1 MKKTVRLGLAQIN
14 CTVGDL
20 EGNSEKIISYIQK
33 GREKGVDI
41 ISFPEMAITGYPPD
55 DLLLK
60 PGFIRDNME
69 ALNLV
74 ARQCTDI
81 TAIVGF
87 VDATKAPSPGKGEA
101 RGRLAYNAAA
111 VIHNGKIKVVS
122 HKIILPNYGV
132 FDERRYF
139 IAGSKCLVFELDDI
153 IFGVNICEDIWHAE
167 GPTGIQALK
176 GKADLIINI
185 NASPFHAGKHK
196 ERAHVLARRVA
207 ESGVAIAYTNLVG
220 GQDELVFDGG
230 SMIFDS
236 SGKIVAG
243 APLFEEALLVA
254 DINLEKEAKQVDRNK
269 GIDEELTISSSLL
282 QGTLKPKKELLEPPL
297 SKELKPLEEIYKA
310 LILGTRD
317 YVLKS
322 GFKKT
327 IIGLSGGIDSALTA
341 IIAVDALGADK
352 VLGVAMPS
360 RYSSQGSIDDARLI
374 ASNLGIE
381 FSIIS
386 IEDIF
391 KTFLSS
397 LEPAFEGYEADVTEE
412 NLQARIRG
420 TLLMALSNKFGSMV
434 ITTGNKSEMGVGYS
448 TLYGDMAGGFSVLK
462 DVPKTLVYELAELR
476 NEMEGFDIIPR
487 NSITKPPSAEL
498 RHEQVDQDSLPP
510 YDVLDTILQE
520 YIENELSINEIVALG
535 YEKATVSQVL
545 KMVDSNEYKRRQAA
559 PGVKITP
566 KAFGR
571 DRRMPIV
578 NKFRR

>member
-20 EGNSEKIISYIQK
+20 EGNSEKIISYIKK

-60 PGFIRDNME
+60 PGFIHDNMQ
-69 ALNLV
+69 ALDLV
-74 ARQCTDI
+74 ARQCIDI

-87 VDATKAPSPGKGEA
+87 AGSPGKGETSD
-101 RGRLAYNAAA
+101 RLAYNAAA
-111 VIHNGKIKVVS
+111 LIRNGEIKAVS

-139 IAGSKCLVFELDDI
+139 IAGSKCQVFELDDI

-176 GKADLIINI
+176 GNADLIINI
-185 NASPFHAGKHK
+185 NASPFHAGKHE
-196 ERAHVLARRVA
+196 EREHVLTQRVA

-230 SMIFDS
+230 SMVLDS

-243 APLFEEALLVA
+243 APHFEEALLLA
-254 DINLEKEAKQVDRNK
+254 DINIEKGATQVDRNK
-269 GIDEELTISSSLL
+269 GIDKELTISSAPLP
-282 QGTLKPKKELLEPPL
+282 GTLKTKKECLEPSL

-322 GFKKT
+322 GFRKA
-327 IIGLSGGIDSALTA
+327 IVGLSGGIDSALTVA
-341 IIAVDALGADK
+341 IAVDALGADN
-352 VLGVAMPS
+352 VMGVAMPS

-381 FSIIS
+381 FSMIS

-391 KTFLSS
+391 NAFLSS
-397 LEPAFEGYEADVTEE
+397 LEPVFKGYEADVTEE

-420 TLLMALSNKFGSMV
+420 TLLMALSNKYGSMV
-434 ITTGNKSEMGVGYS
+434 LTTGNKSEMGVGYS

-462 DVPKTLVYELAELR
+462 DVPKTLVYELSELR
-476 NEMEGFDIIPR
+476 YGMEGFDIIPR

-498 RHEQVDQDSLPP
+498 RQEQVDQDSLPP
-510 YDVLDTILQE
+510 YDVLDAILQE
-520 YIENELSINEIVALG
+520 YIEGELSIEEIVALG
-535 YEKATVSQVL
+535 YERATVRKTI
-545 KMVDSNEYKRRQAA
+545 KMVDTNEYKRRQAA

>member
-20 EGNSEKIISYIQK
+20 EGNSEKIISYIKK

-41 ISFPEMAITGYPPD
+41 ISFPEMAVTGYPPD

-60 PGFIRDNME
+60 PGFIHDNMQ
-69 ALNLV
+69 ALDLI

-87 VDATKAPSPGKGEA
+87 ADAADPGSGETKD
-101 RGRLAYNAAA
+101 RLAYNAAA
-111 VIHNGKIKVVS
+111 LIHNGKIKVVS

-139 IAGSKCLVFELDDI
+139 IAGSKCQVFELDEV

-176 GKADLIINI
+176 GNADLIINI
-185 NASPFHAGKHK
+185 NASPFHAGKHE
-196 ERAHVLARRVA
+196 EREHVLSQRVA

-230 SMIFDS
+230 SMVLDS

-243 APLFEEALLVA
+243 ASHFEEALLVA
-254 DINLEKEAKQVDRNK
+254 DIKLEKEVAQVDRNK
-269 GIDEELTISSSLL
+269 KIDEGLTISYALL
-282 QGTLKPKKELLEPPL
+282 PGTMKPKKELLEPSPA
-297 SKELKPLEEIYKA
+297 KELKPLEEIYKA

-322 GFKKT
+322 EFRKV
-327 IIGLSGGIDSALTA
+327 IIGLSGGIDSALTVA
-341 IIAVDALGADK
+341 IAVDALGADN
-352 VLGVAMPS
+352 VMGVAMPS
-360 RYSSQGSIDDARLI
+360 RYSSQGSIDDASLI
-374 ASNLGIE
+374 ASNLAIE
-381 FSIIS
+381 FSVIS

-391 KTFLSS
+391 NAFLNS

-412 NLQARIRG
+412 NLQARVRG

-434 ITTGNKSEMGVGYS
+434 LTTGNKSELGVGSS
-448 TLYGDMAGGFSVLK
+448 TLYGDMSGGFSVLK

-476 NEMEGFDIIPR
+476 NGMEGFDIIPR

-498 RHEQVDQDSLPP
+498 RHGQVDQDSLPP
-510 YDVLDTILQE
+510 YDVLDAILQE
-520 YIENELSINEIVALG
+520 YIEGELSIDEIVSLG
-535 YEKATVSQVL
+535 YEAATVSRVI

-559 PGVKITP
+559 PGIKITP

>member
-41 ISFPEMAITGYPPD
+41 ISFPEMSITGYPPD

-60 PGFIRDNME
+60 PGFIHDNMQ
-69 ALNLV
+69 ALDLV

-87 VDATKAPSPGKGEA
+87 AEATKASSPGKGETRA
-101 RGRLAYNAAA
+101 RLAYNAAA
-111 VIHNGKIKVVS
+111 LIHNGKIKVVS

-139 IAGSKCLVFELDDI
+139 IAGSKCQVFELDDI

-176 GKADLIINI
+176 GNADLIINI
-185 NASPFHAGKHK
+185 NASPFHAGKHE
-196 ERAHVLARRVA
+196 EREHVLTQRVA

-230 SMIFDS
+230 SMVLDS
-236 SGKIVAG
+236 SGKIVAR
-243 APLFEEALLVA
+243 APHFEEALLLA
-254 DINLEKEAKQVDRNK
+254 DINIEKGAMQVDRNK
-269 GIDEELTISSSLL
+269 GIDKELTISSSLL
-282 QGTLKPKKELLEPPL
+282 QGTLKPKKEMMEPCL
-297 SKELKPLEEIYKA
+297 AKELKPLEEIYKA

-327 IIGLSGGIDSALTA
+327 IIGLSGGIDSALTVA
-341 IIAVDALGADK
+341 IAVDALGAGN
-352 VLGVAMPS
+352 VMGVAMPS

-386 IEDIF
+386 IED
-391 KTFLSS
+391 TFNAFLNS

-420 TLLMALSNKFGSMV
+420 TLLMSLSNKFGSMV
-434 ITTGNKSEMGVGYS
+434 LTTGNKSELGVGYS

-476 NEMEGFDIIPR
+476 NGMEGFDIIPR

-510 YDVLDTILQE
+510 YDVLDAILQE
-520 YIENELSINEIVALG
+520 YIEGELSIEEIVTLG
-535 YEKATVSQVL
+535 HERATVRKVL
-545 KMVDSNEYKRRQAA
+545 KMVDTNEYKRRQAA

>member
-20 EGNSEKIISYIQK
+20 EGNSEKIISYIKK

-41 ISFPEMAITGYPPD
+41 ISFPEMAVTGYPPD

-60 PGFIRDNME
+60 PGFIHDNMQ
-69 ALNLV
+69 ALDLI

-87 VDATKAPSPGKGEA
+87 ADAADPGSGETKD
-101 RGRLAYNAAA
+101 RLAYNAAA
-111 VIHNGKIKVVS
+111 LIHNGKIKVVS

-139 IAGSKCLVFELDDI
+139 IAGSKCQVFELDEV

-176 GKADLIINI
+176 GNADLIINI
-185 NASPFHAGKHK
+185 NASPFHAGKHE
-196 ERAHVLARRVA
+196 EREHVLSQRVA

-230 SMIFDS
+230 SMVLDS

-243 APLFEEALLVA
+243 ASHFEEALLVA
-254 DINLEKEAKQVDRNK
+254 DIKLEKEVAQVDRNK
-269 GIDEELTISSSLL
+269 KIDEGLTISYALL
-282 QGTLKPKKELLEPPL
+282 PGTMKPKKELLEPSPA
-297 SKELKPLEEIYKA
+297 KELKPLEEIYKA

-322 GFKKT
+322 EFRKV
-327 IIGLSGGIDSALTA
+327 IIGLSGGIDSALTVA
-341 IIAVDALGADK
+341 IAVDALGADN
-352 VLGVAMPS
+352 VMGVAMPS
-360 RYSSQGSIDDARLI
+360 RYSSQGSIDDASLI
-374 ASNLGIE
+374 ASNLAIE
-381 FSIIS
+381 FSVIS

-391 KTFLSS
+391 NAFLNS

-412 NLQARIRG
+412 NLQARVRG

-434 ITTGNKSEMGVGYS
+434 LTTGNKSELGVGYS

-476 NEMEGFDIIPR
+476 NGMEGFDIIPR

-498 RHEQVDQDSLPP
+498 RHGQVDQDSLPP
-510 YDVLDTILQE
+510 YDVLDAILQE
-520 YIENELSINEIVALG
+520 YIEGELSIDEIVSLG
-535 YEKATVSQVL
+535 YEAATVSRVI

-559 PGVKITP
+559 PGIKITP